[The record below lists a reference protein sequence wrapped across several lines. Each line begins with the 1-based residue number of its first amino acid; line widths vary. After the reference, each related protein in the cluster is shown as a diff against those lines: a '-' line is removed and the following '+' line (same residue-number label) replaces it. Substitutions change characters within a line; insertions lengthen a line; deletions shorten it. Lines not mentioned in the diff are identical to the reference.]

1 VGIRIGEGRPALA
14 ARTTWI
20 AFALASVYMAV
31 FAAVYVLLPN
41 VMLAAYAAHSS
52 AEDFDRIRGLVTL
65 LLRFVAFYSFFDAMA
80 IVFGSAVRG
89 AGDTRFS
96 LILLAGS
103 AWTLMV
109 LPTAV
114 ACIFFESNLV
124 VCWTACSV
132 YVMVMGVGF
141 LLRFL
146 TGRWK
151 SMRVIED
158 LSAGSRPETP
168 QPHIAESFATQPSIE
183 PATCEMK
190 SA

>member
-1 VGIRIGEGRPALA
+1 
-14 ARTTWI
+14 
-20 AFALASVYMAV
+20 M
-31 FAAVYVLLPN
+31 
-41 VMLAAYAAHSS
+41 
-52 AEDFDRIRGLVTL
+52 

-96 LILLAGS
+96 LVLLAGS

-132 YVMVMGVGF
+132 YVMVVGVGF

-146 TGRWK
+146 TGRWQ
-151 SMRVIED
+151 SMRVIEEQ
-158 LSAGSRPETP
+158 LAAVASVQLRPHVA
-168 QPHIAESFATQPSIE
+168 QPHADEPATV
-183 PATCEMK
+183 PATCETGPL
-190 SA
+190 